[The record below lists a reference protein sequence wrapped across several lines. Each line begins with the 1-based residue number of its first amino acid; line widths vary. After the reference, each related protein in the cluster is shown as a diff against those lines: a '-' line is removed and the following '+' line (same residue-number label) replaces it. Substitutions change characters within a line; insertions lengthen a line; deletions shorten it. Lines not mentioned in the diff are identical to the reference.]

1 MNPGHRLTDAQR
13 RVLEAVAKKGY
24 ISLDAIAESA
34 GLTRPVAQHT
44 LDALT
49 RRSLVSP
56 VDLVSGLGYV
66 PMQHA
71 RRTLE
76 AQ

>member
-1 MNPGHRLTDAQR
+1 MRPGNRLSPAQV
-13 RVLEAVAKKGY
+13 RVLTAVDRQGY
-24 ISLDAIAESA
+24 ISVPAIAESA
-34 GLTRPVAQHT
+34 GLSALVAQHT

-56 VDLVSGLGYV
+56 VDLQSGVGYV
-66 PMQHA
+66 PTPRA
-71 RRTLE
+71 SSCLD